1 MKMKTGHENEYRW
14 ADQEV
19 HVCKINSNYK
29 SSSYNTQLTTSCTS
43 SKCQKFTRQVWL
55 TDFYQPNHWLSCAYE
70 NKTTE

>member
-1 MKMKTGHENEYRW
+1 MKMNTGHENEYRW

-55 TDFYQPNHWLSCAYE
+55 TDFYQPKHWLSCAYE